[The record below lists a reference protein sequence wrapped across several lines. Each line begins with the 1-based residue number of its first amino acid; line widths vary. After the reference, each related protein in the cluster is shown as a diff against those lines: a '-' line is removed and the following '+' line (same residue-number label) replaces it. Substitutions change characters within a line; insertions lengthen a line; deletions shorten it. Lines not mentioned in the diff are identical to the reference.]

1 MQAWV
6 VTMYESAGKSQR
18 QTLVHAV
25 DEATAR
31 SRGASAL
38 GVPASAVYAKKYDGP
53 TLGRAG
59 Q

>member
-1 MQAWV
+1 MQAWIV
-6 VTMYESAGKSQR
+6 RVLEKNER
-18 QTLVHAV
+18 QTLVHAA

-38 GVPASAVYAKKYDGP
+38 GVPVGSVAAFKYDGP
-53 TLGRAG
+53 TLGKAG